1 MLKEG
6 IYEKLINKELDDEIK
21 QADDQVDAYKEPL
34 DEAESPSVFGDYAG
48 KAVAKALAAM
58 QDNGAS
64 LDQQA
69 EMLNEIMDV
78 LAKHIPEK
86 DASKQHIVEKDGKA
100 QVLNAVIN
108 KQNSLFVT
116 SKKKPNRPETSIAHS
131 SLFTGANNEP
141 NLYQEFKMEIRTCD
155 RIDFLVSFIKWS
167 GLRLMI
173 DDLIDFTKRGGKLR
187 IITTTY
193 MGATEPRAI
202 AELSHLPNTEIKI
215 SYDTKRTRLHAKT
228 YVFYRNTGY
237 TTAYIGSSNISN
249 AAMSAGL
256 EWNMKITEQ
265 DLPETFKK
273 SMLLLTRTGT
283 HRISKRTHQIIS
295 IGYRMQLMQSEE
307 KALLRSNHSI
317 TLISIHIH
325 FSRKFWI
332 KLKQKENFAGIIRI

>member
-116 SKKKPNRPETSIAHS
+116 SKKEPNRPETSIAHS

-155 RIDFLVSFIKWS
+155 RIDFLVSFIKYNFPKS
-167 GLRLMI
+167 LYYTADFLGLPL
-173 DDLIDFTKRGGKLR
+173 F
-187 IITTTY
+187 
-193 MGATEPRAI
+193 
-202 AELSHLPNTEIKI
+202 
-215 SYDTKRTRLHAKT
+215 
-228 YVFYRNTGY
+228 
-237 TTAYIGSSNISN
+237 
-249 AAMSAGL
+249 
-256 EWNMKITEQ
+256 
-265 DLPETFKK
+265 
-273 SMLLLTRTGT
+273 LLTGCGT
-283 HRISKRTHQIIS
+283 SPSKPS
-295 IGYRMQLMQSEE
+295 CVS
-307 KALLRSNHSI
+307 
-317 TLISIHIH
+317 TLT
-325 FSRKFWI
+325 
-332 KLKQKENFAGIIRI
+332 